1 MQRAGALRV
10 VARCR
15 HFQEIVMSARLARI
29 TVTRDGDAYLMQ
41 IEDEAGGRLDLS
53 ATAEQI
59 DVIAEAL
66 DDLLAMDDAEK
77 IDD

>member
-1 MQRAGALRV
+1 
-10 VARCR
+10 
-15 HFQEIVMSARLARI
+15 MSVRLARF
-29 TVTRDGDAYLMQ
+29 TVSREGNDYR
-41 IEDEAGGRLDLS
+41 IHVEDEAGGQLDLA

-77 IDD
+77 IGD